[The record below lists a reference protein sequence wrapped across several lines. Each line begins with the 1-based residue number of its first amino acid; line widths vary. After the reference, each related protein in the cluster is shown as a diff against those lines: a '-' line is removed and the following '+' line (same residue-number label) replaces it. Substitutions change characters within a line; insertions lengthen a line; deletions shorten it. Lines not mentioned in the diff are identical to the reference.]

1 MKRIISLIMVLVLAL
16 SLVPTTVWAT
26 EVTPAAD
33 VAAVKNGSVMGT
45 ANSYYNIQNNGTA
58 TLENVT
64 ATAGNTDSSMIDN

>member
-26 EVTPAAD
+26 EVTPADA

-64 ATAGNTDSSMIDN
+64 ATAGNTTPP